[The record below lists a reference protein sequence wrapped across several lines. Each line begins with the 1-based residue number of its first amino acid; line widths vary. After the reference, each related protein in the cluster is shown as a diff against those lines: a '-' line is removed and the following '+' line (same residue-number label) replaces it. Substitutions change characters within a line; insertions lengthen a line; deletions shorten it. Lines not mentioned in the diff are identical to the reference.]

1 VTKRILVTGGF
12 GFVGSHLVSWI
23 LKKTNWEVVVLDRID
38 SAGSQNRLARRD
50 GYQAHRD
57 RCAVVHHDL
66 RAAISDSVA
75 RELFTGS
82 GAFEFSRFD
91 YIAHLAAGSHVDR
104 SVVDPVTYV
113 LDNVLGTANLLE
125 FVRLHCALE
134 TTGRLQ
140 YFGTDE
146 VFGSA
151 PDGVAF
157 GPLDRHRPLN
167 PYAATK
173 SGGEMLCPAYAQTYG
188 TPIVITHATNIIGP
202 DQHAEKFIPI
212 AIRCTKEG
220 EPVTIHTVNGQP
232 CSRFYL
238 DVDNVSAAVLLVLE
252 KGSLLGTTESSG
264 RYNIGGDVEVSNVTA
279 VHAIAEELG
288 VEPRYTFIENPPG
301 RLKPDLRY
309 CIDSSALL
317 ELGWERRVTF
327 AESIK
332 RTVRSYK

>member
-1 VTKRILVTGGF
+1 MSKRILVTGGC

-23 LKKTNWEVVVLDRID
+23 LEKTDWEVVVLDRLD
-38 SAGSQNRLARRD
+38 SAGSQNRLARRV
-50 GYQAHRD
+50 GYQKHRE
-57 RCAVVHHDL
+57 RCPVVHHDL

-75 RELFTGS
+75 RDLFTGN

-125 FVRLHCALE
+125 FARLHCALE
-134 TTGRLQ
+134 PDGRFQ

-157 GPLDRHRPLN
+157 TPLGRHRPLN

-188 TPIVITHATNIIGP
+188 MPIVITHCTNVIGP

-212 AIRCTKEG
+212 AINKTKLG
-220 EPVTIHTVNGQP
+220 EPVTIHTVNGEP
-232 CSRFYL
+232 CSRYYI
-238 DVDNVSAAVLLVLE
+238 DVDNVSAAVMTVLE
-252 KGSLLGTTESSG
+252 SGSLLGETESSG
-264 RYNIGGDVEVSNVTA
+264 RYNIGGDVEISNVTIVQEVA
-279 VHAIAEELG
+279 DLLG
-288 VEPRYTFIENPPG
+288 REPRYTFQENPPG
-301 RLKPDLRY
+301 RLRPDLRY
-309 CIDSSALL
+309 CVDSSELRG
-317 ELGWERRVTF
+317 LGWAPHVSF
-327 AESIK
+327 KESLA
-332 RTVRSYK
+332 RTVRSY